1 MKVTQRQAVYSAVVS
16 VFNESGIEFF
26 DGVDAKAKMSKE
38 HRGQV
43 NAILVLGFMTGEIE
57 LKDTE
62 ANRAKL
68 ADASLMKEYV
78 SGLQS
83 NWLAKDERLNG
94 GVDHQIKNPGSR
106 TGGSDEQLK
115 ALRALH
121 STLTSASDRAEI
133 QEMIDARVTALTV
146 TKTKQV
152 EINYDALPES
162 LRAKYAK

>member
-1 MKVTQRQAVYSAVVS
+1 MSTTQRQAVYQAVKS
-16 VFNESGIEFF
+16 VLTEAGIEFY
-26 DGVDAKAKMSKE
+26 DGIDAKSVMSKE
-38 HRGQV
+38 HRAQV
-43 NAILVLGFMTGEIE
+43 NAILCVGFMTSQIDF
-57 LKDTE
+57 KQTE
-62 ANRAKL
+62 ANKAKL
-68 ADASLMKEYV
+68 ASESLLKEYV

-83 NWLAKDERLNG
+83 NWLAKDDRLNG

-121 STLTSASDRAEI
+121 STLTNATDRAEI
-133 QEMIDARVTALTV
+133 QTMIDARMAALTV